1 MTSQALPQNETSRVY
16 MPFQD
21 YFTYTEPIVKQR
33 WAEDGEPV
41 AEPGDSRD
49 PSEIRTHKGE
59 KPTAVRDLMIKRQCP
74 YPLGHGGPFTDE
86 V

>member
-1 MTSQALPQNETSRVY
+1 MSSQALSQNETSRVY

-41 AEPGDSRD
+41 AEPGDSHVTRARF
-49 PSEIRTHKGE
+49 E
-59 KPTAVRDLMIKRQCP
+59 PTTVRNLQR
-74 YPLGHGGPFTDE
+74 
-86 V
+86 